1 MVLENVRCTYRND
14 THMGKASTY
23 KMQTAKRGIRRDI
36 NYTINVVNNTI
47 QEMVQSRLT
56 VRLIMIQLLLVF
68 QVLTTDAF
76 HSSIQ
81 LRRHDHPLRSSP
93 TYRNSPTTL
102 LWAAAKK
109 GFGKTTTNP
118 PSSKPDPAPSTTTT
132 TTSNPSSINSEL
144 EIVATS
150 VTPES
155 SSPTTSKMNAGQ
167 RALQELRRQKI
178 EERDQELRQVRDMI
192 QADEQVQNSG
202 PVAIPEK
209 VAQRMG
215 LRMLPFVGLPFFGGM
230 MAFVAF
236 WYFATYQNLQ
246 FEPTLVAAST
256 IALLVV
262 GLLVS
267 QGTVVSHLFAFLV
280 GN

>member
-1 MVLENVRCTYRND
+1 MYVPERH
-14 THMGKASTY
+14 THGKSFNIQNANCKAGY
-23 KMQTAKRGIRRDI
+23 QWRDI

-132 TTSNPSSINSEL
+132 TSNPSSINSEL
-144 EIVATS
+144 EIVAATS

-267 QGTVVSHLFAFLV
+267 KGTVVSHLFAFF
-280 GN
+280 